1 MANRTLQAVRQ
12 AVYAALTSPPLTYQ
26 INAGPTL
33 TLPAASIQNR
43 PIWSAVAS
51 GTEPPS
57 PYVTFTVGGRG
68 NIGRFTDERILDLK
82 IVVSSTTSDDD
93 VTEIYE
99 AIRGRLHLADQNGTD
114 DGLAPPDLSRVAVA
128 GVTLGVNVR
137 ECIEGRV
144 LPAEFEKASGRWY
157 LSATYA
163 IVAN

>member
-12 AVYAALTSPPLTYQ
+12 AVYAALTSPALTYQ
-26 INAGPTL
+26 INAGPAL

-68 NIGRFTDERILDLK
+68 NIGRFSDERILDLK
-82 IVVSSTTSDDD
+82 IWVSSSASDDD

-99 AIRGRLHLADQNGTD
+99 AIRARLHLADQNGFD
-114 DGLAPPDLSRVAVA
+114 DGLAPPDLSRVAT
-128 GVTLGVNVR
+128 GSTLGVNVR
-137 ECIEGRV
+137 ECVEYRV
-144 LPAEFEKASGRWY
+144 LPAEFDKASGRWY
-157 LSATYA
+157 LSATYM